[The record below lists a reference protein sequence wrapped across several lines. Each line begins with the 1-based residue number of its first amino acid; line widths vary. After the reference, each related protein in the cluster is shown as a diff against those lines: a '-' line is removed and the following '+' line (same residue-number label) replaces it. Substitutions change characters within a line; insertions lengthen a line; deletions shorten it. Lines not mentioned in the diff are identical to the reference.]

1 MLLTKTNRS
10 FHRLALASAVSMLA
24 APIAA
29 QGIAPPSS
37 DVVAA
42 RMEAFDATVPGSIFA
57 LNPFH
62 NDQTATDADGRN
74 YRLISMNPYQNSWFV
89 LEVTETNGRTS
100 SYHLQNA
107 DRENWTIELSP
118 DAELLLEGPDDA
130 FACAPWEDGDLADA
144 AGSGLPY
151 APVCDW
157 QIFVRNA
164 VSGNRSSREAVADFL
179 RDNVLFGDSIV
190 NLIKGAF
197 YEDAFMVSSEAVEA
211 EDPGA
216 VVALLGQAELDR
228 FPLMTA
234 RTGFSVEGTDGGRM
248 AAGSWYAIEDAPG
261 IYASV
266 MQPGMVSQS
275 ILGSGGANWLD
286 GVENNADVTL
296 VAYDMSQFE
305 IGYELGTDHPRLEW
319 SPRPSNRTGTAGPDG
334 FRSPDPLVRVGMIS
348 PALTDRIA
356 ATFTGGFKREHG
368 AWRFGPMAGYNFGHH
383 YGFMQDGVI
392 MSRLWPG
399 LATLYML
406 DDGTIGM
413 RTWTESDTEELLP
426 HLVFA
431 RQNGVPLVDGG
442 IPGEQVQSW
451 GGGNWSGSAEANL
464 RTVRS
469 GVCLRRVEDREF
481 LIYAYFSSATP
492 SAQARTFQAY
502 GCEYAMLLDMNSPE
516 LTYSAIYI
524 QDEEDEQVEI
534 EHLVTSMSGVD
545 QTRRDGTQIA
555 RFLSYADSRDFFY
568 IIRRE

>member
-1 MLLTKTNRS
+1 MSLTNFSRVFAS
-10 FHRLALASAVSMLA
+10 LAITASLSTHA
-24 APIAA
+24 APISA
-29 QGIAPPSS
+29 QGIAPPSPEI
-37 DVVAA
+37 VAS
-42 RMEAFDATVPGSIFA
+42 RMEAFDASVPGSIFA

-62 NDQTATDADGRN
+62 NDQSAQGPDGRS
-74 YRLISMNPYQNSWFV
+74 YRLISMNPHQNSWFV
-89 LEVTETNGRTS
+89 LEVTGTNGRLR

-107 DRENWTIELSP
+107 DAENWSIELSP
-118 DAELLLEGPDDA
+118 EAELLLEGPDDA
-130 FACAPWEDGDLADA
+130 FACAPWEDDELADA
-144 AGSGLPY
+144 VASDLPY
-151 APVCDW
+151 APICDW

-197 YEDAFMVSSEAVEA
+197 YEDAFMVSSDAIEA

-216 VVALLGQAELDR
+216 VVALLGRAELDR
-228 FPLMTA
+228 YPLMTA

-248 AAGSWYAIEDAPG
+248 EAGSWYAIEDAPG

-266 MQPGMVSQS
+266 MQPGMVSQGLLS
-275 ILGSGGANWLD
+275 SGGANWLD
-286 GVENNADVTL
+286 GVENGADVTL
-296 VAYDMSQFE
+296 VAFDMSQFE
-305 IGYELGTDHPRLEW
+305 IGYELGTDHPRVEW
-319 SPRPSNRTGTAGPDG
+319 SPRPSNRNGASGPDG
-334 FRSPDPLVRVGMIS
+334 FRVTDPLVRVGMIS

-356 ATFTGGFKREHG
+356 GTFTGGFKREHG
-368 AWRFGPMAGYNFGHH
+368 AWRFGPMAGFNFGHH
-383 YGFMQDGVI
+383 YGFMQNGVVL
-392 MSRLWPG
+392 SRLWPG
-399 LATLYML
+399 LSTLYML

-413 RTWTESDTEELLP
+413 RTWTESDTQELLP

-431 RQNGVPLVDGG
+431 RQNGVPLIEAGV
-442 IPGEQVQSW
+442 PGDQVQSW

-469 GVCLRRVEDREF
+469 GVCLRRIEDREF

-524 QDEEDEQVEI
+524 QDEEDEEVNV
-534 EHLVTSMSGVD
+534 EHLVTSMAGVD
-545 QTRRDGTQIA
+545 QTRRDGTLIP
-555 RFLSYADSRDFFY
+555 RFLSYADNRDFFY

>member
-1 MLLTKTNRS
+1 MPLTNFRLSLPLLVAMATAGPT
-10 FHRLALASAVSMLA
+10 LG
-24 APIAA
+24 
-29 QGIAPPSS
+29 QGIAPPTD
-37 DVVAA
+37 DVVSA
-42 RMEAFDATVPGSIFA
+42 RLEAFNASVPGSIFA

-62 NDQTATDADGRN
+62 NDQTAEGANGQS

-89 LEVTETNGRTS
+89 LEVTAPNGRMR

-107 DRENWTIELSP
+107 EPEDWTIELGP

-130 FACAPWEDGDLADA
+130 FACAPWDDDDLADA
-144 AGSGLPY
+144 AASGLPY
-151 APVCDW
+151 APICDW

-197 YEDAFMVSSEAVEA
+197 YEDAFMVSSDVVEA

-216 VVALLGQAELDR
+216 VVALLGQADLDR
-228 FPLMTA
+228 RPLMTA

-248 AAGSWYAIEDAPG
+248 EAGSWYAIEDAPG

-266 MQPGMVSQS
+266 VQPGMVSQS

-296 VAYDMSQFE
+296 VAFDMSQFE
-305 IGYELGTDHPRLEW
+305 IGYELGTDHPRVDW
-319 SPRPSNRTGTAGPDG
+319 SPRPSNRSGASGPDG
-334 FRSPDPLVRVGMIS
+334 FRVTDPLVRVGMIS
-348 PALTDRIA
+348 PSLTDRIA

-368 AWRFGPMAGYNFGHH
+368 AWRFGSMAGFNFGHH
-383 YGFMQDGVI
+383 YGFMQNGVVL
-392 MSRLWPG
+392 SRLWPG
-399 LATLYML
+399 LSTLYML

-413 RTWTESDTEELLP
+413 RTWTDSDTEELLP

-431 RQNGVPLVDGG
+431 RQNGVPLVEGG
-442 IPGEQVQSW
+442 QPGEQVQSW

-524 QDEEDEQVEI
+524 QDEENEEVEI

-545 QTRRDGTQIA
+545 QTRRDGTQIP
-555 RFLSYADSRDFFY
+555 RFLSYADNRDFFY

>member
-1 MLLTKTNRS
+1 MDAFN
-10 FHRLALASAVSMLA
+10 AS
-24 APIAA
+24 
-29 QGIAPPSS
+29 
-37 DVVAA
+37 
-42 RMEAFDATVPGSIFA
+42 VPGSIFA

-62 NDQTATDADGRN
+62 NEQTATDPDGRAI
-74 YRLISMNPYQNSWFV
+74 RLISMNPYQNAWFV
-89 LEVTETNGRTS
+89 LEVTGTNGRAR

-107 DRENWTIELSP
+107 EPENWTIELGP

-130 FACAPWEDGDLADA
+130 FACSPWDGDDLLEAVSSD
-144 AGSGLPY
+144 LPY
-151 APVCDW
+151 APICDW
-157 QIFVRNA
+157 QLFVRNA

-197 YEDAFMVSSEAVEA
+197 YEDAFMVSSDVVEA

-216 VVALLGQAELDR
+216 VVALLGQADLDR
-228 FPLMTA
+228 YPLMTA

-248 AAGSWYAIEDAPG
+248 EAGSWYAIEDAPG

-266 MQPGMVSQS
+266 MQPGMVAQS
-275 ILGSGGANWLD
+275 IMGSGGANWLD

-296 VAYDMSQFE
+296 VAFDMSQFE

-383 YGFMQDGVI
+383 YGFMQNGVVL
-392 MSRLWPG
+392 SRLWPG
-399 LATLYML
+399 LSTLYML

-413 RTWTESDTEELLP
+413 RTWTDSDTEELLP

-431 RQNGVPLVDGG
+431 RQNGVPLVEGG
-442 IPGEQVQSW
+442 LPGEQVQSW

-524 QDEEDEQVEI
+524 QDEEDEEVEI

-545 QTRRDGTQIA
+545 QTRRDGTQIP